1 MHKYKDKKQS
11 SILRCQCS
19 FAILQCFLNITGSHE
34 GAGGWPP
41 PLGLPRALFSLS
53 TFLRTFLDSKPYSYE
68 GAGGTAPSAGT
79 AESSREQE
87 KEDRRA
93 RLGLSSASSSSR
105 PEAASSSY
113 EQSKNATGSP
123 APTPLQPSAG
133 SGGEWA
139 SYILLNITPTV
150 LPGIGSM
157 PSSQYLSKQALV
169 LKFGARGS
177 QPGFFT
183 WPRGASNDLKSWP
196 QRWTCVVS
204 GIAVGPDNTVVVA
217 DSSNHR
223 VQIFDEHGQNRWD
236 ESDGNLEK
244 KTFLVQVLVGRL
256 RQWGGRVWLP
266 GRSGSQQD
274 RTVHHSR

>member
-19 FAILQCFLNITGSHE
+19 FAILQCCFLNITGSHE
-34 GAGGWPP
+34 GAGGMGPS
-41 PLGLPRALFSLS
+41 LGLPRALFSLS

-93 RLGLSSASSSSR
+93 RLGLSSASASSR

-133 SGGEWA
+133 SGGE
-139 SYILLNITPTV
+139 
-150 LPGIGSM
+150 
-157 PSSQYLSKQALV
+157 
-169 LKFGARGS
+169 
-177 QPGFFT
+177 
-183 WPRGASNDLKSWP
+183 
-196 QRWTCVVS
+196 
-204 GIAVGPDNTVVVA
+204 
-217 DSSNHR
+217 
-223 VQIFDEHGQNRWD
+223 
-236 ESDGNLEK
+236 
-244 KTFLVQVLVGRL
+244 
-256 RQWGGRVWLP
+256 
-266 GRSGSQQD
+266 
-274 RTVHHSR
+274 